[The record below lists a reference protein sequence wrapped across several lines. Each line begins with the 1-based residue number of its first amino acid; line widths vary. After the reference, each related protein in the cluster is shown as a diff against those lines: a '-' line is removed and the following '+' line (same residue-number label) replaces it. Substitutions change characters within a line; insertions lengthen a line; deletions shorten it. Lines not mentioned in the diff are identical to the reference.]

1 MRRYTVNVGG
11 TEYHITVETLA
22 DDRFRVAVEGD
33 EFEGDEF
40 EVQLQP
46 DDEVEPAPGTTRHI
60 AHDTPA
66 QPAAESSVR
75 QPDSDE
81 ERSTPSSPEAESPQ
95 PESSHRIASLQPYPL
110 CEATEYSELTAPMPG
125 TILSVEIAPGEP
137 VQCGQVVAILEAM
150 KMKNALQAP
159 QDGVVNEVRTYA
171 GASVDMG
178 DVLMTFSAHTQ
189 SEKR

>member
-1 MRRYTVNVGG
+1 
-11 TEYHITVETLA
+11 
-22 DDRFRVAVEGD
+22 
-33 EFEGDEF
+33 
-40 EVQLQP
+40 
-46 DDEVEPAPGTTRHI
+46 
-60 AHDTPA
+60 
-66 QPAAESSVR
+66 
-75 QPDSDE
+75 
-81 ERSTPSSPEAESPQ
+81 
-95 PESSHRIASLQPYPL
+95 
-110 CEATEYSELTAPMPG
+110 MPG